1 MVEAIGD
8 ARDGVGRR
16 PTTDATESADVLDSV
31 LYPWRESFLS
41 EDAMLDLLDLVDL
54 VDLVDIC
61 EDLLDSGRPSHL
73 ELTLG
78 TIDGSCLGE
87 T

>member
-41 EDAMLDLLDLVDL
+41 EDAMLDLLDLVD
-54 VDLVDIC
+54 IC